1 MTIMTGSAPQIP
13 RFSKSMAIFWLLR
26 LNRTVMVAMIAGT
39 AAFVSG
45 GNVADS
51 LLMTLSGWCLAVGGF
66 SLDFFADRDLD
77 IKGPRARMRHNPIAD
92 GSLAPSTGLVF
103 SITFIIASF
112 ILTLLIAPR
121 ALIPWG
127 IILSVIICLAL
138 HLLEHPLTR
147 AISLGLL
154 QTLYMLMGGTVGN
167 LSPGIIIIA
176 VMFFFAMFGGR
187 GMTDIRDF
195 PQDKETRVM
204 TLPTRYGIERTAYF
218 TGICLFISYTLS
230 LAAYFTGEF
239 TPIYLY
245 LDIVFIVVGI
255 ICACLFMRRPS
266 PELAY
271 KLTLVSMMGMGTII
285 CLAMILGSI

>member
-1 MTIMTGSAPQIP
+1 MIHNTHHKL
-13 RFSKSMAIFWLLR
+13 RFTKPVAIFWLLR
-26 LNRTVMVAMIAGT
+26 LNRTAMVAMIAGT

-45 GNVADS
+45 STVTDS

-77 IKGPRARMRHNPIAD
+77 VKGPRAQIRHNPIAD
-92 GSLAPSTGLVF
+92 GSLAPSTGLAF
-103 SITFIIASF
+103 SITFITASF
-112 ILTLLIAPR
+112 VLTLLIAPR

-127 IILSVIICLAL
+127 IILSIIISLAL

-147 AISLGLL
+147 ALSLGIL
-154 QTLYMLMGGTVGN
+154 QALYMLMGGTVGT

-187 GMTDIRDF
+187 GMIDIRDF
-195 PQDKETRVM
+195 PQDKETRVI
-204 TLPTRYGIERTAYF
+204 TLPKRYGVKRAARF
-218 TGICLFISYTLS
+218 TGICLFISYVLS
-230 LAAYFTGEF
+230 LGAYFTGEF
-239 TPIYLY
+239 TSIYLY
-245 LDIVFIVVGI
+245 LDMAFITVGT
-255 ICACLFMRRPS
+255 ICAYLFMTRPS

-271 KLTLVSMMGMGTII
+271 KLTLVFMMGTGTLI